1 MSKRTLDRMKKGKIK
16 YRCKICGSTHSVIHQ
31 YGLNI
36 CRKCF
41 REVGEKIGFR
51 KY

>member
-1 MSKRTLDRMKKGKIK
+1 MKRTLDRRKKGKEK
-16 YRCKICGSTHSVIHQ
+16 FRCGICGSTHTIISS
-31 YGLNI
+31 YGLGV

-41 REVGEKIGFR
+41 REVAEKIGFR